1 MKGCAC
7 AGLRARSRMRA
18 CIGVQAAL
26 QNTRIPLVEVG
37 EVTNED
43 EEPELELDDDPAHAR
58 PIDTRRVPVI
68 VTASKVRKDVEWERP
83 LGYARVPAV
92 WNGTPVLAVLSC
104 AAC

>member
-1 MKGCAC
+1 MCWSTGKIQDDKEGV
-7 AGLRARSRMRA
+7 

-58 PIDTRRVPVI
+58 PVDMRRVPII
-68 VTASKVRKDVEWERP
+68 VTASKVR
-83 LGYARVPAV
+83 
-92 WNGTPVLAVLSC
+92 
-104 AAC
+104 